1 MWGKSAV
8 ALVAML
14 LAVAQAQAE
23 LKWLPAPGST
33 DGGAPT
39 ATTAGMYTIERAT
52 LFSDGNNVIVQI
64 KTKESFPRYGCAL
77 SSSQEPNTLFSYSNP
92 YATIAADFLA
102 KAQVAQMNGYKVR
115 FAVNPGTTNW
125 CHPYGIGL
133 WGLDMVVP

>member
-1 MWGKSAV
+1 MWGKAAV
-8 ALVAML
+8 VFAATLLV
-14 LAVAQAQAE
+14 VAQAQAE

-64 KTKESFPRYGCAL
+64 KTKESFPKYGCPTTTF
-77 SSSQEPNTLFSYSNP
+77 QDPNTLFSYSNP
-92 YATIAADFLA
+92 YSSMAADMLA
-102 KAQVAQMNGYKVR
+102 KAQISQMNGYKVR
-115 FAVNPGTTNW
+115 LAVNPGTTNW
-125 CHPYGIGL
+125 CHGYGLTL